1 MNLRI
6 LIIGGAQLSGPFVVR
21 QLLERGHEVTL
32 YNRGNHAIP
41 AGAAHIAAPRET
53 GPAEDRYHLAGHA
66 ETFRRVRPDVV
77 VHMIAFT
84 RDDAEAFVRVFSGL
98 ARRAV
103 IVSSSDVYLPMGLLN
118 RTESGLPVTGPMNE
132 DAPQRRQP
140 SLHGP
145 VHEKQHVEQ
154 VVSAEPKLPATILRF
169 PAVYGPGTYRHG
181 ECIRRMLD
189 DRPAILLGKGYA
201 GFRWS
206 HGYAEDVALSITLSA
221 ADDRAA
227 GRIYNVGERDVP
239 TERQRLER
247 LAGVAGWT
255 GRIVE
260 VPDEQLPG
268 GDGQP
273 FPGQDWWLD
282 TSRIRAELGYREVAD
297 EDDAIR
303 ATIAW
308 QRDHPNPTG
317 NPSPSDYAS
326 EDAFL
331 AKLGGFSSRG

>member
-1 MNLRI
+1 MRI
-6 LIIGGAQLSGPFVVR
+6 HIILGTQHSRPVVVR
-21 QLLERGHEVTL
+21 QNHQRRHQVAL
-32 YNRGNHAIP
+32 YNRGKHPTP
-41 AGAAHIAAPRET
+41 AGAAHIPAPRET
-53 GPAEDRYHLAGHA
+53 GPAEDRYHLAGHV

-118 RTESGLPVTGPMNE
+118 RTESGPPVLGPMNE

-154 VVSAEPKLPATILRF
+154 IVSAEPKLPATILRF

-181 ECIRRMLD
+181 DWIRRMLD
-189 DRPAILLGKGYA
+189 DRPAILIGKGYA

-206 HGYAEDVALSITLSA
+206 HGYAEDVALSITLA
-221 ADDRAA
+221 ATDDRAA

-247 LAGVAGWT
+247 VAHVAGWT

-260 VPDEQLPG
+260 VADEQLPG
-268 GDGQP
+268 GDGHP
-273 FPGQDWWLD
+273 FPAQDWWLD

-308 QRDHPNPTG
+308 QRDHPDPTV
-317 NPSPSDYAS
+317 NPSPIDYAT